1 MSNFSTSST
10 KRFASGLFASRRER
24 RVLMTVFCMAR
35 YMRNKPTPIATATR
49 RLHVPHGRLLREGG
63 DNDNGQGY
71 QNRNGIAAALRALA
85 VENGL
90 TLKEIVVEFLL
101 FEAESV
107 KHRETGL
114 VLMVWISRSTLC
126 WKSLRSASSMSVF
139 CSLNM

>member
-1 MSNFSTSST
+1 M
-10 KRFASGLFASRRER
+10 
-24 RVLMTVFCMAR
+24 C
-35 YMRNKPTPIATATR
+35 PTAGSP
-49 RLHVPHGRLLREGG
+49 PEGG

-71 QNRNGIAAALRALA
+71 QKSGNGIAAALRALA